1 MLLKSYFM
9 LFLLFHGTLHTYCPS
24 SGQTS
29 PAQVWTSIESK
40 FVKKTNEC
48 DNTYHQPSVTHNNK
62 TTNGLGTSA
71 FGVFF
76 FSFDHLRLLELL

>member
-1 MLLKSYFM
+1 MLLKSCFM
-9 LFLLFHGTLHTYCPS
+9 LFLLFHGTLPTAPS

-29 PAQVWTSIESK
+29 PAEVWTSVESI
-40 FVKKTNEC
+40 FVKNQT
-48 DNTYHQPSVTHNNK
+48 NTYHQPSVTHNNK

-76 FSFDHLRLLELL
+76 FSFDHLRLLEML